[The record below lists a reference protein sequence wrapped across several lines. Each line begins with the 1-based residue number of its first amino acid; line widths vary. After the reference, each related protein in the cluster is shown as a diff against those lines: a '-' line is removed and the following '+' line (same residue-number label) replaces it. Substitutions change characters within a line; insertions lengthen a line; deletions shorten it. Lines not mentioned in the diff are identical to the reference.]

1 MKIDVV
7 KLSRLLDLRQI
18 SAIRMSKILSSTGQD
33 KRIKDTKNASPIP
46 SQHTRIINLLVQTHH
61 HIFMSPSPAPIY
73 ICHSYAN
80 LDFTG
85 KTILVTGATK
95 GIGKAVAE
103 RFARLGGRLVLVG
116 RDERGLVGVRD
127 GLVGRGRWDGDAGG
141 EKGGHEVLVGDVGD
155 LEGFWKGKV
164 GSWWRGG
171 GSVGDGDGDGGDGAG
186 KDKPKPQIDILVNAA
201 GITHSS
207 LLFNTTPAL
216 IESILRTNLQGTIW
230 GCKVISRMMMKQ
242 REGCIINISS
252 LLGMKGGK
260 GSAAY
265 AASKAGVLGLTRA
278 LAAELGPAGIRVNA
292 IVPGYI
298 ETDMTKAMEASARTE
313 ALNAIPLCRFGDVEE
328 IADAAVFLA
337 TNRYANN
344 CVLNLDGGLSAV

>member
-1 MKIDVV
+1 
-7 KLSRLLDLRQI
+7 
-18 SAIRMSKILSSTGQD
+18 
-33 KRIKDTKNASPIP
+33 
-46 SQHTRIINLLVQTHH
+46 
-61 HIFMSPSPAPIY
+61 
-73 ICHSYAN
+73 
-80 LDFTG
+80 
-85 KTILVTGATK
+85 
-95 GIGKAVAE
+95 
-103 RFARLGGRLVLVG
+103 
-116 RDERGLVGVRD
+116 
-127 GLVGRGRWDGDAGG
+127 
-141 EKGGHEVLVGDVGD
+141 
-155 LEGFWKGKV
+155 
-164 GSWWRGG
+164 
-171 GSVGDGDGDGGDGAG
+171 
-186 KDKPKPQIDILVNAA
+186 
-201 GITHSS
+201 
-207 LLFNTTPAL
+207 
-216 IESILRTNLQGTIW
+216 
-230 GCKVISRMMMKQ
+230 MMMKQ